1 MSVRKRGKH
10 WMYDFQ
16 HKGERFREVLLLA
29 QSKWDAEQAEAKAKQ
44 AVLHGTYKRQAPSK
58 KFNEYAE
65 KVFLKW
71 SEENKRSSETDKY
84 HVAALVGF
92 FKDKPLSEITP
103 MLIEK
108 YKKTRRLT
116 QRKDKTDRAVSSV
129 NRELACLSK
138 IFSLAMRDGYAAS
151 NPCVQ
156 VKKFAEPP
164 SRDRYLSDDE
174 EKRLLAQCIGER
186 EHLGPILVMA
196 LNTGMRRGE
205 IFNLQRRDVDLA
217 QSRLRVRFS
226 KSGKDRYIPINDAA
240 RKILE
245 PLCQRKDESAI
256 LFSSPKPKKQGQRLI
271 TVKTALAGACED
283 AGISNFHFHDARHTF
298 ATRLA
303 AAGVDPF
310 TLAELLGH
318 ADLRM
323 TRRYTHV
330 YEDRKRDAVTSL
342 DQPSVVSF
350 TRSRKTRS

>member
-1 MSVRKRGKH
+1 MSIRKRGKH

-29 QSKWDAEQAEAKAKQ
+29 QSKWDAEQAEARAKQ
-44 AVLHGTYKRQAPSK
+44 DVLHGRYKRQAPSK
-58 KFNEYAE
+58 RFSEYAE

-71 SEENKRSSETDKY
+71 SEDNKRSYKTDKY
-84 HVAALVGF
+84 HVAALVKF
-92 FKDKPLSEITP
+92 FGDKTLSEITP
-103 MLIEK
+103 MLIER

-116 QRKDKTDRAVSSV
+116 KRKDDTERAVSSV

-156 VKKFAEPP
+156 VKKFPEPP
-164 SRDRYLSDDE
+164 SRDRYLSEDE
-174 EKRLLAQCIGER
+174 ERRLLAQCVGER
-186 EHLGPILVMA
+186 EHLGPILIMA

-205 IFNLQRRDVDLA
+205 IFSLQRRDVDLA

-226 KSGKDRYIPINDAA
+226 KSGKDRYIPVNDAV

-245 PLCQRKDESAI
+245 PLCQGKDESAY
-256 LFSSPKPKKQGQRLI
+256 LFSSPKARFEGQRLVS
-271 TVKTALAGACED
+271 VKTALAGACSD
-283 AGISNFHFHDARHTF
+283 AGITGFHFHDCRHTF

-303 AAGVDPF
+303 AAGVDAF

-323 TRRYTHV
+323 TKRYTHV
-330 YEDRKRDAVTSL
+330 IEERKREAVTSL
-342 DQPSVVSF
+342 DQSPVVKF
-350 TRSRKTRS
+350 EKKRGKK